1 MLGFKE
7 DLLLYYLLIPIKL
20 DPYSTLIGL
29 DFTVGWTSNVS
40 DWYTFLPS
48 RIISFRSAR
57 SPLGMNSVTGPPP
70 TIIQRCHLVAC
81 PPPCLLA
88 VLSVPTLLGARH
100 RRSGRAVRPCAGR
113 LRSAR
118 KKGAPTAP
126 DVTTEMPLSH
136 PHVAAGAAEA
146 VAREGGDARVSTPEF
161 LELRSMRL
169 E

>member
-70 TIIQRCHLVAC
+70 TVIQRCHLVAC

-88 VLSVPTLLGARH
+88 VLLFQPCLVLATAGQAALLDPALVAFGRRGRRVPPRRRMSRLKCRSRTLTLQRTQQ
-100 RRSGRAVRPCAGR
+100 RTSPE
-113 LRSAR
+113 
-118 KKGAPTAP
+118 KG
-126 DVTTEMPLSH
+126 E
-136 PHVAAGAAEA
+136 
-146 VAREGGDARVSTPEF
+146 TPEY
-161 LELRSMRL
+161 RRPSSSSSGA
-169 E
+169 